1 MKTFKSFLS
10 SINESPEEPRGKD
23 ERRFKKMHIDATDV
37 TDYPI
42 SGQDHVF
49 KGSTKKNPGRIGDI
63 SEPDTDHYDT
73 QYVDNGDEGE
83 VSRGE
88 EEDDEEDEDEDEED
102 EERVVKTKK
111 MRTDMVGEE
120 TLIEAVK
127 PGVVVLNDGSKRNI
141 IESEAKVLNVL
152 FTQLN
157 SSNRLKME
165 ERLTSSN
172 KEFQK
177 VLEFAKTS
185 IR

>member
-63 SEPDTDHYDT
+63 SEPDVDHYDT

-83 VSRGE
+83 VSYG
-88 EEDDEEDEDEDEED
+88 DEDEED
-102 EERVVKTKK
+102 EEEEDEVEKRVTKIKK
-111 MRTDMVGEE
+111 MRNDMVGEE
-120 TLIEAVK
+120 TLIETVK
-127 PGVVVLNDGSKRNI
+127 PGIVILNDGSKRKI
-141 IESEAKVLNVL
+141 MTSEAKVLNSL
-152 FTQLN
+152 FAQLN

-185 IR
+185 IQ